1 MDRPSA
7 GPAIEVEGLVKR
19 YGPTT
24 AVDGIDLSV
33 DRGRVL
39 GLLGPNG
46 AGKTTVVRVL
56 ATLLRH
62 DAGRAAVCGFD
73 VGRDAHS
80 VRRLIGVTGQD
91 ASVDGDLTG
100 AENLV
105 MVGRLLG
112 LTRARAAAR
121 ARELLVEAGLDDAGH
136 RPAKTYSGGMRR
148 RLDLAASVV
157 HRPAVV
163 FLDEPTT
170 GLDPARR
177 GETWRMVRSLA
188 AQGSTVLLTTQY
200 LEEADH
206 LADDIVVVDAGVVV
220 ARGTPDQLKRRLGRQ
235 ALDIQVTD
243 AARLQDA
250 VARVRG
256 VTGGEPTVDPQ
267 TSRLSAPV
275 PDGRAMP
282 AVVRSLEDGGI
293 EVSELSLRLPS
304 LDDVFLAL
312 TGHRATTAGS
322 QPTGTGTR
330 TPTGAAPGSKT
341 EAA

>member
-1 MDRPSA
+1 MDRSEA
-7 GPAIEVEGLVKR
+7 GPAIEVARLVKR
-19 YGPTT
+19 YGSIT
-24 AVDGIDLSV
+24 AVDGIDLTV
-33 DRGRVL
+33 GRGRVL

-62 DAGRAAVCGFD
+62 DAGRAAVCGYD
-73 VGRDAHS
+73 VGTQAHL
-80 VRRLIGVTGQD
+80 VRQVIGVTGQD
-91 ASVDGDLTG
+91 ASVDTDLTG
-100 AENLV
+100 QENLV

-112 LTRARAAAR
+112 LTRARALAR
-121 ARELLVEAGLDDAGH
+121 ARELLMEAGLDEAAH

-177 GETWRMVRSLA
+177 GETWKMVRSLA

-206 LADDIVVVDAGVVV
+206 LADEIVVVDAGVVV
-220 ARGTPDQLKRRLGRQ
+220 ASGTPDQLKRRLGRQ
-235 ALDIQVTD
+235 ALEVQVTD
-243 AARLQDA
+243 AARLDDA
-250 VARVRG
+250 VARVRAAVG
-256 VTGGEPTVDPQ
+256 AEPVVDAQ
-267 TSRLSAPV
+267 SSRLSARV
-275 PDGRAMP
+275 PDGRALP
-282 AVVRSLEDGGI
+282 AVVRGLEEAGI
-293 EVSELSLRLPS
+293 EVTELSLRLPS

-312 TGHRATTAGS
+312 TGHRATAASPEGEPVGAT
-322 QPTGTGTR
+322 TGT
-330 TPTGAAPGSKT
+330 TPSKGGAA
-341 EAA
+341 